1 MIQLLFILLL
11 IPLGAGGL
19 LLLFAG
25 VSQQRTARWI
35 ALGGSLA
42 SLAISLLL
50 AGDYR
55 ELQAKNAVVIEGKPL
70 SVEDTSASPIQPK
83 VEFRHAWLVVG
94 ETAPGEGG

>member
-1 MIQLLFILLL
+1 MIQLLFLLLL

-25 VSQQRTARWI
+25 VSQQRNARWI

-42 SLAISLLL
+42 SLAISLLM

-55 ELQAKNAVVIEGKPL
+55 ALLAERAAAAIAGDAI
-70 SVEDTSASPIQPK
+70 SAGDSAAASAASPIQPQ
-83 VEFRHAWLVVG
+83 VEFREPWLRWG
-94 ETAPGEGG
+94 ES

>member
-55 ELQAKNAVVIEGKPL
+55 EQQTRRASVVPSLKLE
-70 SVEDTSASPIQPK
+70 SAESAPSPIQPK
-83 VEFRHAWLVVG
+83 
-94 ETAPGEGG
+94 ETQS